1 MYELDQQLFLA
12 LNFDGGSVLDRI
24 MLIISGVKMWI
35 PLYLLIIYMVYRRVG
50 WKSTIIFV
58 ALVGAGIGF
67 VDIIAGI
74 FKHTGLLGD
83 AFNSITPP
91 PRLRPMFAPEL
102 EGLVYFPTEAIAG
115 RYGTISA
122 HAATITV
129 LALMSSW
136 VVRRRW
142 FTILMVCSTLLICYS
157 RIYLAKHYPL
167 DMLLGMGVAIIIGVN
182 LLYLFSKLKRN

>member
-12 LNFDGGSVLDRI
+12 LNFDGGFVMDQI

-35 PLYLLIIYMVYRRVG
+35 PLYLLIVYMVYRRVG
-50 WKSTIIFV
+50 WKNVLIFV
-58 ALVGAGIGF
+58 ALVGVGIGF
-67 VDIIAGI
+67 VDIVAGI

-83 AFNSITPP
+83 VFNGITPA

-102 EGLVYFPTEAIAG
+102 EGLTYFPQEAIAG

-142 FTILMVCSTLLICYS
+142 FTILMVCSALLICYS

-167 DMLLGMGVAIIIGVN
+167 DLLLGIGVGVIIGVK